1 MTLDLTLDE
10 LLTTTRAVRKRLD
23 LDRPVPAEVINECL
37 EIAMQAP
44 SGSNMQGWHW
54 VVVTDAGKRAAIAEA
69 YREGARGYLLPKE
82 GEVPEA
88 EPLRDGA
95 SQMERVASSARYL
108 VDNLHRVPV
117 LVIPCAWGRL
127 PTGPESGSGTAQV
140 PFTGTALHAGYW
152 GSIFPAVWNFQ
163 LALRA
168 RGLGSSL
175 TTFHLAR
182 EREIAELLDIPFDE
196 CTQTCLLPV
205 AFTKGTDFRPAARDG
220 SRKVIH
226 WEQW

>member
-23 LDRPVPAEVINECL
+23 LDRPVEPEVITECL

-44 SGSNMQGWHW
+44 SGSNMQNWHW
-54 VVVTDAGKRAAIAEA
+54 IVVTDRDRKAVIAEA
-69 YREGARGYLLPKE
+69 YREGARGYLLPAE
-82 GEVPEA
+82 GEIPEA
-88 EPLRDGA
+88 EPLREGA
-95 SQMERVASSARYL
+95 TQFERVASSARYL
-108 VDNLHRVPV
+108 VDNLERVPV
-117 LVIPCAWGRL
+117 LVIPCLWGRV
-127 PTGPESGSGTAQV
+127 TGGADDPGLAGV
-140 PFTGTALHAGYW
+140 PFTGTALHAGFW

-182 EREIAELLDIPFDE
+182 EQEIAELLGIPYE
-196 CTQTCLLPV
+196 QVTQTCLLPV
-205 AFTKGTDFRPAARDG
+205 GYTKGTDFKPATRNPD
-220 SRKVIH
+220 RKVIH